1 MAFLEYTIVLIC
13 SLNIAG
19 KLPLHFRAW
28 IYSFKKYFIKKKCVY
43 WSPDAEAWRLNFRIR
58 QPWRP
63 SCLETLPENFFILQ
77 HGHCLDMYFSSLKCL
92 LGSLDRLASVDI
104 ERLFGFT
111 KNKEGKYWPPCYL
124 ENGFGSI
131 PGNHN
136 RHDIKPKVECF
147 HPYDVSWLFTLSI

>member
-28 IYSFKKYFIKKKCVY
+28 IYSFKNILFKKKCVY

-92 LGSLDRLASVDI
+92 LGSLDRLTSMDI
-104 ERLFGFT
+104 ERLFGIT
-111 KNKEGKYWPPCYL
+111 KNKEGRVLTYL
-124 ENGFGSI
+124 LPQG
-131 PGNHN
+131 P
-136 RHDIKPKVECF
+136 VQ
-147 HPYDVSWLFTLSI
+147 